1 MKSQKRLWP
10 LASFLLATVV
20 TGKAFALSDDE
31 TNKIVKVIDEKQR
44 NSGDYAST
52 VVIEEWE
59 KKKNVAKDAKDP
71 YELKKAFEA
80 RVYRRDEDDNL
91 IILFSKPKA
100 EAGKGYLRKEKTL
113 LLYEPSLGK
122 WERQTERASIGGTGS
137 RREDF
142 DESRLSEEYAA
153 KWVADEK
160 LGKFE
165 VHRIKLTAKPGVDV
179 AWPLLEVW
187 VDKATQNV
195 LKREESAL
203 SGKLLRRALYPAWE
217 KRFSKSKGADVF
229 VPKEI
234 YAYDLVDNEKLTK
247 VKLQDVNLDP
257 LEKNM
262 FTKAWIETQSR

>member
-1 MKSQKRLWP
+1 MLSKKW
-10 LASFLLATVV
+10 AGLLLIGLTQA
-20 TGKAFALSDDE
+20 KAAFALTEEE
-31 TNKIVKVIDEKQR
+31 TKKVVAVVDEKQR

-59 KKKNVAKDAKDP
+59 KSKEAKKDP

-80 RVYRRDEDDNL
+80 RVYRRDADDNL

-142 DESRLSEEYAA
+142 DESRLSDEFTA
-153 KWVADEK
+153 KWEKDEK
-160 LGKFE
+160 LGKFD
-165 VHRIKLTAKPGVDV
+165 VHRIKLTAKAGVEV
-179 AWPLLEVW
+179 TAPILELW
-187 VDKATQNV
+187 IDKDTQNI
-195 LKREESAL
+195 LKREESAQ
-203 SGKLLRRALYPAWE
+203 SGKLLRRSLYPGWE
-217 KRFSKSKGADVF
+217 KRFSKSKGADVY

-234 YAYDLVDNEKLTK
+234 YVYDLLDNEKLTK

>member
-1 MKSQKRLWP
+1 MKKYP
-10 LASFLLATVV
+10 LALSLMAILLSSHAKALTEEETKKVV
-20 TGKAFALSDDE
+20 AQ
-31 TNKIVKVIDEKQR
+31 VDEKQR

-59 KKKNVAKDAKDP
+59 KKKTAAKDDKSSYD
-71 YELKKAFEA
+71 LKKAFEA
-80 RVYRRDEDDNL
+80 RVYRRDDDDNL

-142 DESRLSEEYAA
+142 DESRLAEEYTS
-153 KWVADEK
+153 KWIVDEK
-160 LGKFE
+160 LGKFD
-165 VHRIKLTAKPGVDV
+165 VHRIKLTAKPGTDV
-179 AWPLLEVW
+179 AWPIIELW

-203 SGKLLRRALYPAWE
+203 SGKLLRRALYPGWE
-217 KRFSKSKGADVF
+217 KRFSKSKGADVY

-234 YAYDLVDNEKLTK
+234 YAYDLLDNEKLTK
-247 VKLQDVNLDP
+247 VKLQDVSLDP

>member
-1 MKSQKRLWP
+1 MKKFRY
-10 LASFLLATVV
+10 AVCLLAVLV
-20 TGKAFALSDDE
+20 TSQAKALNEEE
-31 TNKIVKVIDEKQR
+31 TKKIVSTVDEKQR

-59 KKKNVAKDAKDP
+59 KKKSAAKDAKDP

-100 EAGKGYLRKEKTL
+100 EAGKGYLRKDKTL
-113 LLYEPSLGK
+113 LLYEPALGK

-137 RREDF
+137 KREDF
-142 DESRLSEEYAA
+142 DESRLAEEYDA
-153 KWVADEK
+153 KWEVDEK
-160 LGKFE
+160 LGKYD
-165 VHRIKLTAKPGVDV
+165 VHRIRLTAKKGVDV
-179 AWPLLEVW
+179 AWPIVVLW

-195 LKREESAL
+195 LKREESAQ

-234 YAYDLVDNEKLTK
+234 YAYDILDNEKLTK
-247 VKLQDVNLDP
+247 VKLQDVSLDP
-257 LEKNM
+257 LVKNM

>member
-1 MKSQKRLWP
+1 MKKSIFTSL
-10 LASFLLATVV
+10 LLSFAAYAPSA
-20 TGKAFALSDDE
+20 KALTEEE
-31 TNKIVKVIDEKQR
+31 TKKVIFTVDEKQR

-59 KKKNVAKDAKDP
+59 KKKGSDKSAKDP
-71 YELKKAFEA
+71 YDLKKAFEA
-80 RVYRRDEDDNL
+80 RVYRRDEDDQL

-137 RREDF
+137 KREDF
-142 DESRLSEEYAA
+142 DESRLSEEYTA
-153 KWVADEK
+153 KWIADEK
-160 LGKFE
+160 LGKFD
-165 VHRIKLTAKPGVDV
+165 VHRIKLNVKSGFDV
-179 AWPLLEVW
+179 ASPQVELWI
-187 VDKATQNV
+187 DKATQNV

-203 SGKLLRRALYPAWE
+203 SGKLLRRALYPGWE
-217 KRFSKSKGADVF
+217 KRFSKSKGADVY

-234 YAYDLVDNEKLTK
+234 YAYDLLEDEKLTK
-247 VKLQDVNLDP
+247 VKLQNVNLDP

>member
-1 MKSQKRLWP
+1 MKTFQF
-10 LASFLLATVV
+10 ASLLCL
-20 TGKAFALSDDE
+20 ALSSFSAQALTDE
-31 TNKIVKVIDEKQR
+31 EAKKVVNVVDEKQR

-59 KKKNVAKDAKDP
+59 KKKGAEASTKEP

-80 RVYRRDEDDNL
+80 RIYRRDEDDQL

-142 DESRLSEEYAA
+142 DESRLTEEYTS
-153 KWVADEK
+153 KWIADEK
-160 LGKFE
+160 LGKFD
-165 VHRIKLTAKPGVDV
+165 VHRIKLTAKPGLDV
-179 AWPLLEVW
+179 GSPGLELW
-187 VDKATQNV
+187 IDKATLNI
-195 LKREESAL
+195 LKREEFAL

-217 KRFSKSKGADVF
+217 KRFSRSKGSDVY

-234 YAYDLVDNEKLTK
+234 YAYDLLDNEKLTK
-247 VKLQDVNLDP
+247 VKLQDVNLDS
-257 LEKNM
+257 LVKNM

>member
-1 MKSQKRLWP
+1 MKRFMRLSLIVGAS
-10 LASFLLATVV
+10 LASQA
-20 TGKAFALSDDE
+20 KALSDDE
-31 TNKIVKVIDEKQR
+31 TKKVVFTVDEKQR

-59 KKKNVAKDAKDP
+59 KKKDAVAKQSKDP

-80 RVYRRDEDDNL
+80 RIYRRDEDDQL

-137 RREDF
+137 KREDF
-142 DESRLSEEYAA
+142 DESRLSEEYTA

-165 VHRIKLTAKPGVDV
+165 VHRIKLNAKPGLDV
-179 AWPLLEVW
+179 AFPIIELW

-203 SGKLLRRALYPAWE
+203 SGKLLRRALYPGWE
-217 KRFSKSKGADVF
+217 KRFSKSKGADVY

-234 YAYDLVDNEKLTK
+234 YAYDLLEDEKLTK

-262 FTKAWIETQSR
+262 FTKAWIEGQSR

>member
-1 MKSQKRLWP
+1 MKHLVYTSLFLSAVIGSQAKALTEDETKKVV
-10 LASFLLATVV
+10 ATV
-20 TGKAFALSDDE
+20 
-31 TNKIVKVIDEKQR
+31 DEKQR

-59 KKKNVAKDAKDP
+59 KKKDAAAVKAKDP

-80 RVYRRDEDDNL
+80 RVYRRDEDDQL

-137 RREDF
+137 KREDF
-142 DESRLSEEYAA
+142 DESRLSEEYTA
-153 KWVADEK
+153 KWIADEK

-165 VHRIKLTAKPGVDV
+165 VHRIKLNVKPGIEV
-179 AWPLLEVW
+179 ASPTLELW

-203 SGKLLRRALYPAWE
+203 SGKLLRRALYPGWE
-217 KRFSKSKGADVF
+217 KRFSKSKGADVY

-234 YAYDLVDNEKLTK
+234 YAYDLLDNEKLTK

-262 FTKAWIETQSR
+262 FTKAWIEGQSR

>member
-1 MKSQKRLWP
+1 MIKHSIRYTALLG
-10 LASFLLATVV
+10 LALGSLQAKALTEEETKKVV
-20 TGKAFALSDDE
+20 
-31 TNKIVKVIDEKQR
+31 VVVDEKQR

-59 KKKNVAKDAKDP
+59 KKKGDAAKSKEP

-80 RVYRRDEDDNL
+80 RVYRRDDDDQL

-142 DESRLSEEYAA
+142 DESRLSEEYTS

-160 LGKFE
+160 LGKFD
-165 VHRIKLTAKPGVDV
+165 VHRIQLTAKPGLDV
-179 AWPLLEVW
+179 GSPKVELW

-195 LKREESAL
+195 LKREEAAL

-234 YAYDLVDNEKLTK
+234 YAYDLLDNEKLTK